1 MALVDGLGNLVRF
14 VVQPGQRN
22 DIVGVRPLIEGICF
36 DALLAD
42 KAFDANWLRE
52 ELNNRGATAVIPPRS
67 NRKIQFE
74 YDKEM
79 YKWRHLVENYFATH
93 KTPAIRAWLA
103 KRPHWHVH
111 FTPTGSSWLN
121 MVERFFAE
129 ITQRQI
135 RRGVHRSERELTQ
148 AILSYIEIRN
158 EDPNP
163 SLGFEPPMKFWM
175 Q

>member
-79 YKWRHLVENYFATH
+79 YKWRHLVENYFA
-93 KTPAIRAWLA
+93 KIEE
-103 KRPHWHVH
+103 
-111 FTPTGSSWLN
+111 F
-121 MVERFFAE
+121 
-129 ITQRQI
+129 
-135 RRGVHRSERELTQ
+135 RGIAMRSEKTDTHYSSMIYACATVINSR
-148 AILSYIEIRN
+148 
-158 EDPNP
+158 
-163 SLGFEPPMKFWM
+163 
-175 Q
+175 